1 VNSSPLNFRGSPS
14 VRAQFLYCG
23 RCGTFQRFHKWHGG
37 PADLTRHA
45 LTRAGRDGR
54 ERCAAGSTIAAHGCP
69 HPLPTNGRGIR
80 RSARTDLFGFAWR
93 WLNRRMCVGNDSVSA
108 PRFLDQLLV
117 GGGPF
122 TLIAVALHLISYQQ
136 SRTIELSPRLPQIT
150 FVTPLACIVFA
161 WFKTWLI
168 TSCSVGV

>member
-1 VNSSPLNFRGSPS
+1 MVDRLTSP
-14 VRAQFLYCG
+14 V
-23 RCGTFQRFHKWHGG
+23 
-37 PADLTRHA
+37 TR
-45 LTRAGRDGR
+45 LRGR
-54 ERCAAGSTIAAHGCP
+54 EKTGESDVRRVRQSRRTDV
-69 HPLPTNGRGIR
+69 LTLNLFRTNGRGLG
-80 RSARTDLFGFAWR
+80 RSARPDLFGFAWR

-117 GGGPF
+117 GDGPF
-122 TLIAVALHLISYQQ
+122 TLTAVALHRISYQQ